1 MGKVRLRTAP
11 RMLAAVQRH
20 AQLIEGAIDAQ
31 ARDSGRH
38 GRIDRHAVRMLVGT
52 GAWLGRRAGP
62 RWWAR
67 RRRTRWTGR
76 RWTARRG
83 RRAACNGTRLTL
95 AWRDAQLSK

>member
-38 GRIDRHAVRMLVGT
+38 GRIDRHVVRLLVGT
-52 GAWLGRRAGP
+52 GAWLGRRWTGLRRRTGP

-67 RRRTRWTGR
+67 R

-95 AWRDAQLSK
+95 PRPTRA